1 MSVLMLR
8 VMQMNVFVVMEY
20 VKDQK
25 LMILVQMIV
34 MLHVK
39 MRLLITLVS
48 QVLVLTPVKT

>member
-1 MSVLMLR
+1 
-8 VMQMNVFVVMEY
+8 MNVFVVMEY

-48 QVLVLTPVKT
+48 QVLVLTAVKT

>member
-1 MSVLMLR
+1 
-8 VMQMNVFVVMEY
+8 MNVFVVMEY

-39 MRLLITLVS
+39 MSMLITLVS